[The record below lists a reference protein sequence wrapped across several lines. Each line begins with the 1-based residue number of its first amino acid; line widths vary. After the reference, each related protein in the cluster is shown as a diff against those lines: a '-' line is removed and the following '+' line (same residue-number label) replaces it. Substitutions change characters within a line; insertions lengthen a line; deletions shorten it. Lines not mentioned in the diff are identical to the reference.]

1 MAFQRISAGVRVNSD
16 TFCLAQMKV
25 FMAGFAAL
33 QKKFSL
39 GVNKGAG

>member
-25 FMAGFAAL
+25 LLVGFAVL
-33 QKKFSL
+33 QKKTSP
-39 GVNKGAG
+39 GVNKPEG